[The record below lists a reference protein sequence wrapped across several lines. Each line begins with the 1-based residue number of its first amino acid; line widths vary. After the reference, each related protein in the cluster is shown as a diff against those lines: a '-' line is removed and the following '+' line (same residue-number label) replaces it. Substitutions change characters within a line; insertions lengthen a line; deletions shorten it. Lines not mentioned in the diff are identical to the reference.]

1 MTSIEISINIHIH
14 IHIWLGYC
22 RYPIGISYLN
32 LIRIPSVSRQDFAK
46 ELKEVEA
53 LESYA
58 PRMFSESNVK
68 GSKHLYT
75 TIHVKS
81 YEKSSKYKDKLG

>member
-1 MTSIEISINIHIH
+1 M
-14 IHIWLGYC
+14 
-22 RYPIGISYLN
+22 GISYLN

-58 PRMFSESNVK
+58 PRMFRNWTSREANICTW
-68 GSKHLYT
+68 LYT

-81 YEKSSKYKDKLG
+81 FEKSSKYKDKLG